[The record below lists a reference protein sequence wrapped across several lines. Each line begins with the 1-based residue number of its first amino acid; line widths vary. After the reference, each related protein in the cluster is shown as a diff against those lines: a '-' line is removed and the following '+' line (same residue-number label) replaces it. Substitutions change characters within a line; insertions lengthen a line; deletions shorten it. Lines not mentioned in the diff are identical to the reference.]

1 MRFYQLQTMP
11 DMGNDSECKWFTNRA
26 EAEREKRRLEE
37 GGTDCFSVQAFDIPT
52 TKTGLL
58 NWLNN
63 YGNPDGIGFN

>member
-1 MRFYQLQTMP
+1 MRFYQLQTLP
-11 DMGNDSECKWFTNRA
+11 YESGNTECFWFTNRA

-37 GGTDCFSVQAFDIPT
+37 GGADCFSIRAFDIPT

-63 YGNPDGIGFN
+63 YGNPDGMGFN